1 MRRSLHA
8 DRYAAA
14 RSAVAPVEGWLNEEQ
29 GMALFDAAASCSG
42 RGAIVE
48 IGSWKGRST
57 VWLAYGARLAGQ
69 PVFAIDPHVNSR
81 EDPSA
86 RTLTE
91 FSENLRRAGV
101 ADVVKPVVMPA
112 RQAVRVID
120 GGVEVLFIDGDHS
133 DAGAE
138 DDAAVWLPRLVDGGT
153 VLMHDVATASYTGPR
168 KVFRRRI
175 CWSADFAGLR
185 RVGSMGIA
193 QRVTRRSAAEAA
205 WGTIAGLLLYLPDLR
220 RLLRRTRE

>member
-1 MRRSLHA
+1 MSRSSPN

-14 RSAVAPVEGWLNEEQ
+14 RAAAADVEGWLNDRQ
-29 GMALFDAAASCSG
+29 GMALFDAAAACSA

-57 VWLAYGARLAGQ
+57 IWLAHGARLAHQ
-69 PVFAIDPHVNSR
+69 HVVAIDPHVNSR

-86 RTLTE
+86 RTFAE

-101 ADVVKPVVMPA
+101 ADIVKPIVKTA
-112 RQAVRVID
+112 REAARD
-120 GGVEVLFIDGDHS
+120 FEDGVEVLFIDGDHS

-138 DDAAVWLPRLVDGGT
+138 EDADVWLPRLIEGGT

-175 CWSADFAGLR
+175 CWNTGFSGVR
-185 RVGSMGIA
+185 RVGSMGVA
-193 QRVTRRSAAEAA
+193 RRVARRSVASAL
-205 WGTIAGLLLYLPDLR
+205 WGTSAGVLLYMPDLKRLVR
-220 RLLRRTRE
+220 RVQA